1 MFVNATDSGDRIA
14 SELDVG
20 DIEDAFWSEAI
31 SFADEFCK
39 RFGPITHRFRAD
51 LNWIDCIAKDA
62 SKNRHQTGAFLRQ
75 LCADWME
82 LPKVWR
88 HPFETSKILR
98 NASDTSLFLRV
109 RGR

>member
-1 MFVNATDSGDRIA
+1 MFVNATDSGDWIA

-62 SKNRHQTGAFLRQ
+62 SQNRDQTGDRSDGFEWRAVRLQEKR
-75 LCADWME
+75 
-82 LPKVWR
+82 VWIGHKQR
-88 HPFETSKILR
+88 RWRKH
-98 NASDTSLFLRV
+98 V
-109 RGR
+109 GRRF